1 VQQKSPWLVV
11 LGSTIALMVGNGAIL
26 IFTFAVFLKPITEEM
41 GWNRGTM
48 SLGVA
53 IGLTIAGLVTP
64 LMGYFVDRWG
74 VQRITLFS
82 ITLFAAGIAA
92 ISLSSSAVMFVAL
105 YALSGLL
112 SSGHAPLPYSKAI
125 TAWFDDRRGLAL
137 GIAMAGVGI
146 GAALMPQVASLLVK
160 SFGWREAYV
169 VLGVLTWVIAFP
181 AVFLFV
187 KEPPSV
193 GGAGAAHRPLM
204 VGDDA
209 RDALRSKDFWIMAI
223 AVLLVVTAVNGAIVH
238 LVALLT
244 DRGMPAAVATR
255 MLVAVGLATILGR
268 LISGYLLDRVFAP
281 LLAAVIFLVPLGG
294 MLVLWFGGASPALG
308 LLAAVSFGFGLGAE
322 VDVIGYLVGRYF
334 GLRRYGQIYGYV
346 FAVFTIGSGVG
357 PYLMGLSFDV
367 TRSYG
372 TAIGAFCVMLLVAS
386 LTITRLGAYRFPAK
400 LGNRTPETIR
410 DASAENVSPLRINPD
425 PKGQH

>member
-1 VQQKSPWLVV
+1 
-11 LGSTIALMVGNGAIL
+11 MVGNGAIL

-53 IGLTIAGLVTP
+53 IGLTIAGLITP

-74 VQRITLFS
+74 VQRVTLAS
-82 ITLFAAGIAA
+82 ITMFAAGIAA
-92 ISLSSSAVMFVAL
+92 ISLSSSAVMFVTL

-160 SFGWREAYV
+160 SFGWKEAYV
-169 VLGVLTWVIAFP
+169 ALGALTWVIAFP
-181 AVFLFV
+181 AVLLFV
-187 KEPPSV
+187 KEPSSAA
-193 GGAGAAHRPLM
+193 AGRSGMM

-209 RDALRSKDFWIMAI
+209 RDALRNRDFWIMAA

-244 DRGMPAAVATR
+244 DRGVPADIATR
-255 MLVAVGLATILGR
+255 ILIAVGMATILGR
-268 LISGYLLDRVFAP
+268 LISGYLLDRLFAP

-294 MLVLWFGGASPALG
+294 MLALWFGGASPALAV
-308 LLAAVSFGFGLGAE
+308 LAAVSFGFGLGAE

-334 GLRRYGQIYGYV
+334 GLRRYGQIYGYI

-357 PYLMGLSFDV
+357 PYLMGLSFDL

-372 TAIGAFCVMLLVAS
+372 TAIGAFCAMLLAAS
-386 LTITRLGAYRFPAK
+386 LLITRLGAYRFPAK
-400 LGNRTPETIR
+400 LGNITPKK
-410 DASAENVSPLRINPD
+410 D
-425 PKGQH
+425 K